1 MARES
6 FGIID
11 VLPSGNLRA
20 RYTAPDGNRYA
31 APATFRTRGAA
42 RHWLAERKVEIASGK
57 WVHPDVAATKQ
68 AERSVT
74 LAEYA
79 AKWVDTRT
87 NSKGERLRTRT
98 REEYERML
106 RAPGAKGAGS
116 NGGPLS
122 ELLPRNVSAI
132 SPSLVRQWRASQLAT
147 GKATQTSRAYGL
159 LNSIMATAV
168 QDGIADVNPCQVK
181 GGQSTNTG
189 KKVIPPTDEELEI
202 ILTTIKPQYRAL
214 VIVAAIGG
222 LRFGEATEL
231 RAKNVKV
238 ERDDTGAVT
247 SVRLFI
253 AEAVVKTSA
262 GRVVGDTKSA
272 AGVRSLAIF
281 GDDADIVAEHMR
293 DKIGD
298 ALLFP
303 SADGVSHLGQSTFWR
318 HWHKAVV
325 EAGREDLPFHG
336 LRHYA
341 GTRYAQVG
349 ATVKET
355 MARLGHSSE
364 KAAMR
369 YQHSGNR
376 DDELAARMSRRTT
389 A

>member
-11 VLPSGNLRA
+11 TLPSGNIRA
-20 RYTAPDGNRYA
+20 RYTAPDGKRYS

-57 WVHPDVAATKQ
+57 WVHPDVAAAKQ

-74 LAEYA
+74 LGEYA
-79 AKWVDTRT
+79 GKWVATRT

-106 RAPGAKGAGS
+106 RSPGEKEFDS
-116 NGGPLS
+116 KGGPLAD
-122 ELLPRNVSAI
+122 LLSLTVSAI
-132 SPSLVRQWRASQLAT
+132 TPATVRQWRAGQLAT

-168 QDGIADVNPCQVK
+168 QDGVADMNPCQIK

-189 KKVIPPTDEELEI
+189 KRVIPPTDEELEV
-202 ILTTIKPQYRAL
+202 ILTTIKPEYRAL

-238 ERDDTGAVT
+238 ERGEGGAV
-247 SVRLFI
+247 SAVRLTI

-262 GRVVGDTKSA
+262 GRIVGGTKST
-272 AGVRSLAIF
+272 AGIRTLAIF
-281 GDDADIVAEHMR
+281 GKDAEIIAEHMR

-303 SADGVSHLGQSTFWR
+303 SADGVRHLGQSTFWR

-325 EAGREDLPFHG
+325 AAGRDDLPFHG

-376 DDELAARMSRRTT
+376 DDELAARMGRRTT